1 MKKKISIIF
10 AILILILT
18 TTLSYA
24 TSKVEATLTA
34 TSQKLYEKE
43 TVVFTLKVDSFQDI
57 NHGINAYKGVLE
69 YDKTIFEEV
78 KEANFKALSGWE
90 GLEYNSQTCEFVVY
104 KKAGTTLEENI
115 VEVSLQ
121 VKEGVKATKTEVKML
136 DMVTSQGKEDIY
148 VVNEKKANLE
158 MDIIEEQKPDEK
170 PDDKPI
176 EKPGDQN
183 PEDQDPGEV
192 PPSKPNIEKPNNNKP
207 NGGVQSGNQDNPYQG
222 KLPKTG
228 RNYTMLFL
236 LLAVEVLLAVRAVHF
251 GKKWIASEKTK
262 ATVVATLAIVLSMQ
276 LIGTVYGAV
285 TTFAQKGELNG
296 DGAINYADVSLL
308 EAHLIHLKPL
318 GED

>member
-1 MKKKISIIF
+1 MKKRISMIVAIIM
-10 AILILILT
+10 IILT
-18 TTLSYA
+18 STLSYA
-24 TSKVEATLTA
+24 SAKVETTLTA
-34 TSQKLYEKE
+34 TSQKLQEGE
-43 TVVFTLKVDSFQDI
+43 SVVFTLKVDNFQEI
-57 NHGINAYKGVLE
+57 KHGINAYQGRLE

-115 VEVSLQ
+115 VELSLQ

-170 PDDKPI
+170 PDEKPI
-176 EKPGDQN
+176 EKPEEKPG
-183 PEDQDPGEV
+183 DQDPGEV

-207 NGGVQSGNQDNPYQG
+207 NGGVQLENQDQQYQG

-228 RNYTMLFL
+228 KNYTMLFL
-236 LLAVEVLLAVRAVHF
+236 LLAVEVLLAVSCYNTSRCIVDAIYRN
-251 GKKWIASEKTK
+251 GLWSRYYLCSKRRTKWRWS
-262 ATVVATLAIVLSMQ
+262 
-276 LIGTVYGAV
+276 
-285 TTFAQKGELNG
+285 N
-296 DGAINYADVSLL
+296 
-308 EAHLIHLKPL
+308 
-318 GED
+318 